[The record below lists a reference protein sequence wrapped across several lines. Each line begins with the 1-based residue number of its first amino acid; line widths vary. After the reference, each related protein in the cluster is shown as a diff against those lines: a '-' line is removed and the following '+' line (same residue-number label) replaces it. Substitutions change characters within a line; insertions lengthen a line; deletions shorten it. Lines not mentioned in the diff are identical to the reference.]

1 METKINFNN
10 RKEKEIVVVATMS
23 SGKSTLINALL
34 SKKLLPSSN
43 EACTAI
49 ITKVINTNQENYS
62 AKAYSEKKEL
72 LYEEYDVSYE
82 KMKKWNNNENI
93 SEIEIYGNIPFANKK
108 EILNLTLIDTP
119 GPNNSRNSDH
129 QKILEKYLENIDE
142 NTIILYVLNATQLG
156 ITDDSNL
163 LDNLI
168 KNIGDNSK
176 NIIFVLNKLD
186 CFNDEDDVLETLAIV
201 NEYIEKKG
209 IVNPDIFPL
218 AALPAL
224 KIRSEPQSIKQK
236 QKRDYFIDIMNI
248 DENLHLEK
256 YSVMKNEDYKLKNMN
271 DEERALVH
279 TGISELEDKIIYK
292 ITEKEKMKEGDKM
305 KEVFIKYNPFTLE
318 TEIIVNGKNLNEGS
332 NSSFN
337 KRQRLQEYNLIEK
350 LDSEL
355 NYNGD
360 YYIKFHGTGLDY
372 EDIKEYVKEKSK
384 NRNIQLEHIK
394 SREVKDRKKEV
405 ENIFYEIQNNSYDL
419 ENLKSEDLKDR
430 FEKILNSEFEINVIA
445 TMSSGKSTL
454 INSLLSKKI
463 LPLSN
468 KACTATITRIKDVDT
483 GCFTGKA
490 YSKENIEIY
499 SEKELNYDIMKNWN
513 NDKNISTIEIE
524 GDIPFVKSNE
534 IALVMTDTPGPNNSN
549 DESHK
554 QILLDMLDSNKY
566 KPLILYVMN
575 GTQLA
580 ISDDNDL
587 LNTIISKLK
596 NADKQTRDSFL
607 FVVNKLD
614 AFNEEDNDDNVSET
628 LKEVREY
635 LEKKGVEN
643 PNIIPLAALPALD
656 IRSEPQSEKQ
666 KKKRDFQVD
675 NMNDDK
681 NLHLE
686 KYISLPPK
694 AKQEIENELK
704 QAIEEGEQEKTA
716 LIHTGIPSLEK
727 IIKTYIEKY
736 AIAIKI
742 KDLIDLFKGL
752 VKSELETNKSE
763 KKINEIRNDEKKV
776 LDLKNQIDNINNE
789 ILKLE
794 EFNDYNNQVEKRK
807 KETSENLEKEI
818 KKLREILMDKVNEC
832 AKEVRKNNPKEI
844 KVEIAQEVYNKIL
857 ETGKNIESNLKE
869 GLKDIIQK
877 NLVETLESLYSEYI
891 EKLKKLTLFENK
903 VISEDNIMISP
914 FEMIEGNI
922 ESFKNF
928 DEFRSEYSKKKK
940 ERHKEERKNDRKWW
954 EFWRWHEPPTN
965 TYYEDIEVEYIEI
978 GDFIETYVNQI
989 ETNIFNTLELA
1000 LKHDEE
1006 EIEKIELQFKNNKNQ
1021 LDNILKNKI
1030 NSISELL
1037 ETSENIETRRKIY
1050 DEKIKWLE
1058 SIKKRIEEVIEI

>member
-1 METKINFNN
+1 
-10 RKEKEIVVVATMS
+10 
-23 SGKSTLINALL
+23 
-34 SKKLLPSSN
+34 
-43 EACTAI
+43 
-49 ITKVINTNQENYS
+49 
-62 AKAYSEKKEL
+62 
-72 LYEEYDVSYE
+72 
-82 KMKKWNNNENI
+82 
-93 SEIEIYGNIPFANKK
+93 
-108 EILNLTLIDTP
+108 
-119 GPNNSRNSDH
+119 
-129 QKILEKYLENIDE
+129 
-142 NTIILYVLNATQLG
+142 
-156 ITDDSNL
+156 
-163 LDNLI
+163 
-168 KNIGDNSK
+168 
-176 NIIFVLNKLD
+176 
-186 CFNDEDDVLETLAIV
+186 
-201 NEYIEKKG
+201 
-209 IVNPDIFPL
+209 
-218 AALPAL
+218 
-224 KIRSEPQSIKQK
+224 
-236 QKRDYFIDIMNI
+236 
-248 DENLHLEK
+248 
-256 YSVMKNEDYKLKNMN
+256 
-271 DEERALVH
+271 
-279 TGISELEDKIIYK
+279 
-292 ITEKEKMKEGDKM
+292 M
-305 KEVFIKYNPFTLE
+305 KEVFIKYNPFTLD
-318 TEIIVNGKNLNEGS
+318 TEIEVDGNNYSEKNNF
-332 NSSFN
+332 SFN
-337 KRQRLQEYNLIEK
+337 KKKRLQEWIDNFIKE
-350 LDSEL
+350 LDDEL
-355 NYNGD
+355 NYNGS
-360 YYIKFHGTGLDY
+360 YHIKFHGTKLDY
-372 EDIKEYVKEKSK
+372 EDINEAIKKLKDRE
-384 NRNIQLEHIK
+384 IQLEHIEAK
-394 SREVKDRKKEV
+394 EMTDRKNEIQ
-405 ENIFYEIQNNSYDL
+405 NIFYEIQNNSYGI
-419 ENLKSEDLKDR
+419 EDLKSKDLR
-430 FEKILNSEFEINVIA
+430 KKFEEILNSEFEINVIA

-463 LPLSN
+463 LPSSN
-468 KACTATITRIKDVDT
+468 EACTATITRIKDTDNIHFV
-483 GCFTGKA
+483 GRA
-490 YSKENIEIY
+490 YSKKNIMKIH
-499 SEKELNYDIMKNWN
+499 SEKELSYDTMEEWNKN
-513 NDKNISTIEIE
+513 KNISTIEIE
-524 GDIPFVKSNE
+524 GDIPFVKSDE
-534 IALVMTDTPGPNNSN
+534 IALVITDTPGPNNSN

-554 QILLDMLDSNKY
+554 QKLLDMLDSNKY

-575 GTQLA
+575 VTQLG
-580 ISDDNDL
+580 IEDDNDL
-587 LNTIISKLK
+587 LNNVIVKLK
-596 NADKQTRDSFL
+596 NSDKQTRDSFL
-607 FVVNKLD
+607 FVINKADSLKP
-614 AFNEEDNDDNVSET
+614 NDDKLEII
-628 LKEVREY
+628 LKNTKDY

-643 PNIIPLAALPALD
+643 PNIFPVAALPALV
-656 IRSEPQSEKQ
+656 IRSEPQDELEKLH
-666 KKKRDFQVD
+666 RNFYI
-675 NMNDDK
+675 NIMNIDE

-704 QAIEEGEQEKTA
+704 QAIGEGDQEKTA

-857 ETGKNIESNLKE
+857 EIGKNIESNLKE

-877 NLVETLESLYSEYI
+877 NLIETLKSLYSEYI

-903 VISEDNIMISP
+903 VISEDNIIISP